1 VVFPDNGILF
11 NTKKLWYQAVNTHGG
26 NLHVYCQVKE
36 GKKGYI
42 LGDSN
47 YVIFWKRQ
55 NYGYSVEI
63 NGCKG

>member
-1 VVFPDNGILF
+1 M
-11 NTKKLWYQAVNTHGG
+11 HGG

-63 NGCKG
+63 NGFKG